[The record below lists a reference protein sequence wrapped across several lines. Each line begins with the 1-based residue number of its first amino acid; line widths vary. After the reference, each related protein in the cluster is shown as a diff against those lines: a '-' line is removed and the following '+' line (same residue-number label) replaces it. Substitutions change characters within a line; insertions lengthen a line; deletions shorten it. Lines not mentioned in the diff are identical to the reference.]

1 MTVFKKQL
9 RIIPKLTLL
18 GVLCAFCF
26 VFLGGAAAQAADP
39 SVAVRARVDRVQMTV
54 GDWLSYE
61 LLVDAPNGAQI
72 EIPPLPTTTLGEW
85 EVREC
90 AALPQTTLDGGIQTG
105 WRCTLTIWTVGYH
118 ALPTQIVK
126 NVNADGSAARATTQ
140 PLSIEV
146 VSVLDENASEIKPL
160 KPQLIMNEQA
170 NYLLIVGLSLLAI
183 LLAGFLVWAII
194 YWRNHR
200 PVPVAAVG
208 PPPVRDPIAVALAE
222 LERIRRMELVAQNRL
237 VDHYSLIADTLRRF
251 IADRYSVPALER
263 TTSEVRAAMSH
274 PTMLQ
279 RRDFLLRLLAEAD
292 GVKFARQL
300 PNAPDATA
308 LLDYARQAIMAA
320 Q

>member
-1 MTVFKKQL
+1 MPILKQKYL
-9 RIIPKLTLL
+9 VYRKPLVLL
-18 GVLCAFCF
+18 LLFVSCF
-26 VFLGGAAAQAADP
+26 ALFAGAAAQAADP
-39 SVAVRARVDRVQMTV
+39 GVSVRARVDRVQMTV
-54 GDWLSYE
+54 GDWLNYE
-61 LLVDAPNGAQI
+61 LLVDAPNGAQM

-90 AALPQTTLDGGIQTG
+90 AALPQTTLDGGTQAG

-126 NVNADGSAARATTQ
+126 TVNADGSAARATTQ

-160 KPQLIMNEQA
+160 KPQLMMNEQA
-170 NYLLIVGLSLLAI
+170 NYLLIVGLSLLAL

-194 YWRNHR
+194 YWRKHR
-200 PVPVAAVG
+200 PVPIAVVG

-300 PNAPDATA
+300 PNAPDALA
-308 LLDYARQAIMAA
+308 LLDYARQAIIAA